1 MLNLVLMLK
10 TVLILIP
17 KMLDS
22 NTKNAKFEKGDH
34 VRISKY
40 QNIFTKEYAPSW
52 SEKVL

>member
-1 MLNLVLMLK
+1 
-10 TVLILIP
+10 
-17 KMLDS
+17 MLDS